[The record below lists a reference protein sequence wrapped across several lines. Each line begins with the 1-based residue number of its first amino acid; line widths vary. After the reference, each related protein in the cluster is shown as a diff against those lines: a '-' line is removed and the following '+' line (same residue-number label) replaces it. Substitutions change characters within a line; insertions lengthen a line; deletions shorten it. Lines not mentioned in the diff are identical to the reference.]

1 MNSEFYVNCILKIY
15 LQQVKKNVKAITV
28 SPNIMGQEISEN
40 QIKTILATISSLIS
54 NRRIED
60 KTVTLVCYWNSMNV
74 SLILSG

>member
-40 QIKTILATISSLIS
+40 QIKTIVATISSLIS

-74 SLILSG
+74 FLIISG

>member
-15 LQQVKKNVKAITV
+15 LQKVKKNVKAINV

-40 QIKTILATISSLIS
+40 QIKTIVATISSLIS

-60 KTVTLVCYWNSMNV
+60 KTLTLVCYWKSMNV